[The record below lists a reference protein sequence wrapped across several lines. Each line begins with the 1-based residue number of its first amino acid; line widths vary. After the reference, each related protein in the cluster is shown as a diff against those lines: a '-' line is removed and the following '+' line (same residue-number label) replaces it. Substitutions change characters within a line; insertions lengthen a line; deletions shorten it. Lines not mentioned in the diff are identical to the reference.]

1 MTQYNL
7 YIFTT
12 ITAIASKTFQAIFL
26 NNVTR
31 SMKTVR
37 LPYLIRPHL
46 ILLAGWEAL
55 SWVVA
60 EVEITIPSLKFYK
73 LIPTS
78 FSSTVK
84 WR

>member
-1 MTQYNL
+1 
-7 YIFTT
+7 
-12 ITAIASKTFQAIFL
+12 
-26 NNVTR
+26 
-31 SMKTVR
+31 MKTVR
-37 LPYLIRPHL
+37 LPYLIRSHL

-60 EVEITIPSLKFYK
+60 EVKITIPSLKLYK

-78 FSSTVK
+78 FSSTVE